1 MHLSCLT
8 QKIEINSIIPA
19 IRIELIK
26 ILEKNLSDAEIS
38 RKLNITKAAVSQ
50 YKHKKRGK
58 SIKFPKIIQA
68 SIIKSANLISKG
80 KSANAEI
87 SKLLNEMKKSKYI
100 CTICK
105 CCEIK
110 DFQHAKKSKDFLSEC
125 GK

>member
-1 MHLSCLT
+1 MLNCLT
-8 QKIEINSIIPA
+8 QKIELNSIIPA
-19 IRIELIK
+19 IRIEMIK

-58 SIKFPKIIQA
+58 SIKFPKAVQA
-68 SIIKSANLISKG
+68 SIAKSANSIAKG

-87 SKLLNEMKKSKYI
+87 SKLLDEMKKSKYI
-100 CTICK
+100 CCVCK
-105 CCEIK
+105 
-110 DFQHAKKSKDFLSEC
+110 EC